1 MHSARWM
8 MRASVGLATSQL
20 HADAKS
26 NSRRRKDACISGAH
40 LEIDE
45 CVVKDQIEGL
55 HPRSDGETTH
65 KESPT
70 PIQSAQFI
78 AHGSQKKT
86 VSALRHR

>member
-20 HADAKS
+20 HLDAKS
-26 NSRRRKDACISGAH
+26 NSRRRKDACIFGAH

-55 HPRSDGETTH
+55 HPRSDGETTSQGLTDANSISTVH
-65 KESPT
+65 RARVSKEDSERP
-70 PIQSAQFI
+70 
-78 AHGSQKKT
+78 
-86 VSALRHR
+86 